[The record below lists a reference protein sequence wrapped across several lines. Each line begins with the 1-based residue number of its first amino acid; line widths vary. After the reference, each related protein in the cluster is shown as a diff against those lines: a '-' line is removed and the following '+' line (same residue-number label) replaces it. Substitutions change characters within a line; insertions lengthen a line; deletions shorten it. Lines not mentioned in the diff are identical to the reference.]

1 MPDLEEK
8 EVSMTTSAAEPEK
21 TRKRRVRRNKTQR
34 SVDKTDIK
42 GEAIVKTEE
51 VIMTQKPY
59 EKPKGIKVETQQAF
73 KLVPKK
79 VASVASTASALS
91 VASVAS
97 VAPPAPAPVL
107 AKTKITIMPK
117 TKKVQKITIIGKPVK
132 KTPVP
137 VLPAVK
143 QKILLS
149 SSKKTRKFYKER
161 RLRIEL

>member
-1 MPDLEEK
+1 
-8 EVSMTTSAAEPEK
+8 MTTSGTEPKK

-51 VIMTQKPY
+51 VIITQKPY

-79 VASVASTASALS
+79 VASVAPSTPSSAPS
-91 VASVAS
+91 P
-97 VAPPAPAPVL
+97 APPAPAPVL

-117 TKKVQKITIIGKPVK
+117 TKKVQRITIIGKPVK

>member
-1 MPDLEEK
+1 MPDLDFK
-8 EVSMTTSAAEPEK
+8 EVLMTTSAAEPEK
-21 TRKRRVRRNKTQR
+21 TRKRRVRRNKTTR

-51 VIMTQKPY
+51 VIITQKPY

-79 VASVASTASALS
+79 VSSVGP
-91 VASVAS
+91 
-97 VAPPAPAPVL
+97 APSPAPAPVL

-137 VLPAVK
+137 VLPVAK

-149 SSKKTRKFYKER
+149 SSKKTRKHYKER

>member
-1 MPDLEEK
+1 MPDSDFK
-8 EVSMTTSAAEPEK
+8 EVLMTTSAAEPEK
-21 TRKRRVRRNKTQR
+21 TRKRRVRRNKTTR

-51 VIMTQKPY
+51 VIITQKAY

-79 VASVASTASALS
+79 VASVGPA
-91 VASVAS
+91 
-97 VAPPAPAPVL
+97 PAPAPVL

-137 VLPAVK
+137 VLPVAK

-149 SSKKTRKFYKER
+149 SSKKTRKHYKER

>member
-1 MPDLEEK
+1 
-8 EVSMTTSAAEPEK
+8 MTTSAAEPEK
-21 TRKRRVRRNKTQR
+21 TRKRRVRRNKTTR

-42 GEAIVKTEE
+42 GEAIIRTEE
-51 VIMTQKPY
+51 VIITQKPH

-79 VASVASTASALS
+79 VASVAPSTAST
-91 VASVAS
+91 ASVA
-97 VAPPAPAPVL
+97 PAPAPVL

>member
-1 MPDLEEK
+1 MPDSNFK
-8 EVSMTTSAAEPEK
+8 EVLMTTSAAEPEK
-21 TRKRRVRRNKTQR
+21 TRKRRVRRNKTTR

-51 VIMTQKPY
+51 VIITQKPY

-79 VASVASTASALS
+79 VSSVGPAPSAPS
-91 VASVAS
+91 
-97 VAPPAPAPVL
+97 PAPAPVL

-137 VLPAVK
+137 VLPVAK

-149 SSKKTRKFYKER
+149 SSKKTRKHYKER